1 MTNEMFR
8 TIRLYLD
15 MTQVQFAKLL
25 CISPSTV
32 GMIET
37 GNRVITPRVRAKIA
51 SRIELNDDFYLFR
64 EKMSKIS

>member
-32 GMIET
+32 GMI
-37 GNRVITPRVRAKIA
+37 
-51 SRIELNDDFYLFR
+51 
-64 EKMSKIS
+64 